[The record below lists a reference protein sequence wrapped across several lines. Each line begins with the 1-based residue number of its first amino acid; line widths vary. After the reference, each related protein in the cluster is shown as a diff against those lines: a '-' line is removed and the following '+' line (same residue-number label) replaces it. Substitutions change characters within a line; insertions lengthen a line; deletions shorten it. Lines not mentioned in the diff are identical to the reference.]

1 MFVDLVKA
9 KRPSKKDEELSPE
22 RIRELMD
29 ELFKGDE
36 DEDEELDK
44 GMSYE
49 MDKGDMDERGD
60 MDEMDEMDKGDMG
73 EMDEDLEKG
82 DEDKRREMMSSVYSL
97 VDDLSDEELKAI
109 IDSRMM
115 KKALV
120 MNVVNTMETGELNE
134 LVSQLQANGAA
145 PNSPLNKAEEEGE
158 GEEEVDIEEL
168 EKALTVV
175 KSFKR
180 SQDQKKIYGHR

>member
-36 DEDEELDK
+36 DEEEEFDK

-49 MDKGDMDERGD
+49 MDKGDM
-60 MDEMDEMDKGDMG
+60 G
-73 EMDEDLEKG
+73 EMDDDLEKG
-82 DEDKRREMMSSVYSL
+82 DEDKRREMMSTVYSL